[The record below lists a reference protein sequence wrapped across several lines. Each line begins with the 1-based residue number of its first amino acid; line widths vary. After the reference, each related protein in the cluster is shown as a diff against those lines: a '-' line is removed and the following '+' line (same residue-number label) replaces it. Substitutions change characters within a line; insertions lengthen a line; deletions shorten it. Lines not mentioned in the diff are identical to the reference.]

1 MRRSLNAR
9 RKGLTCVEKHIST
22 IGPAHI
28 VIFVF
33 TEALIPPPP
42 LRKYRRHML
51 TPQQVQA
58 RLTLFPKYFA
68 SFPHGTSVLLISRV
82 YCTLNEV
89 YHQIGAYVSE
99 SATHIAYAVRIPRKD
114 RTELSPSI
122 HPNTKGDG
130 SEGMLTNCYTKL

>member
-1 MRRSLNAR
+1 MLPEKSLILRLLHTRNVGRSGIRCQLAHCRFTTLN
-9 RKGLTCVEKHIST
+9 
-22 IGPAHI
+22 
-28 VIFVF
+28 
-33 TEALIPPPP
+33 
-42 LRKYRRHML
+42 
-51 TPQQVQA
+51 PQQVQA